1 MRYAVL
7 RTQHNQQTGKLVA
20 NIEDTS
26 SPLVSVVMAT
36 YRNDSLLFLE
46 EAVDSVLNQTHAHL
60 ELIVVLDGPVNSDTS
75 HYLDTLAATEPRL
88 RVLALPENKGPA
100 TARNAGI
107 AQADGE
113 YIAILDADDLAKPE
127 RIEKQLQFLVDNG
140 YDVVGSCYDLLDSQG
155 AVTRTKSVPTTPGEI
170 RRWLCWFNPI
180 GNSTVL
186 AKAELLK
193 QHPYSEAVHS
203 NTVSFDGE
211 DYALWV
217 TLIKEGHILA
227 NQPESLVQFRE
238 ADNFIAKRKGWIPFR
253 TDLETKLSTLSL
265 YPLYKRPLVV
275 AASVSTAAVRLM
287 PSPILAVLYALR
299 NAFQFS
305 GAK

>member
-1 MRYAVL
+1 MADI
-7 RTQHNQQTGKLVA
+7 Q
-20 NIEDTS
+20 DSS

-36 YRNDSLLFLE
+36 YRHDSLPFLK
-46 EAVDSVLNQTHAHL
+46 EAIDSVLNQTHTHL
-60 ELIVVLDGPVNSDTS
+60 ELIVATDGPVSEDTGR
-75 HYLDTLAATEPRL
+75 YLDSLASTEPRL
-88 RVLALPENKGPA
+88 RIHALPENRGPA
-100 TARNAGI
+100 AARNAGI
-107 AQADGE
+107 AQANGE
-113 YIAILDADDLAKPE
+113 YIAILDADDLAKSE
-127 RIEKQLQFLVDNG
+127 RIEKQLKFLVDNG
-140 YDVVGSCYDLLDSQG
+140 YDAVGSCYDLLDSQG
-155 AVTRTKSVPTTPGEI
+155 TVTRTKSVPITPSEI

-193 QHPYSEAVHS
+193 QHPYSEAIHS

-238 ADNFIAKRKGWIPFR
+238 ADNFLAKRKGWIPFR
-253 TDLETKLSTLSL
+253 TDLDTKLATLTL
-265 YPLYKRPLVV
+265 YPLYKRPLVI
-275 AASVSTAAVRLM
+275 AASLCTAAVRLL
-287 PSPILAVLYALR
+287 PSPILAILYALR